1 MTDTFGQYET
11 QSFSSPQLYDES
23 IGKLEPSAVEYEND
37 QLEVFKWLVA
47 QYLHPHSYN
56 GQHNDTMAV

>member
-1 MTDTFGQYET
+1 MTDTFGT

-37 QLEVFKWLVA
+37 QCEVFKWLVA
-47 QYLHPHSYN
+47 
-56 GQHNDTMAV
+56 